1 MRLIL
6 FFSYGVSLNDWKKSG
21 LFEREIKFYKY
32 LKNTKNIDI
41 SFVTYGDNGDMR
53 YENELEGIHIIPI
66 YSEFKKHKNK
76 VFRILCS
83 LIYGYRLRKKFRK
96 QKYIIKTNQLWGA
109 WVAIVFKI
117 FSKNTLIVRTG
128 YDLVSFKLRENKS
141 SFKILLYL
149 LLTQIALIFSKKY
162 TVTSNEDKAFLYS
175 KKFIHKNKIT
185 VIPNWIDTKEID
197 LPERKKG
204 YISIGRFEKQK
215 NFKMLIET
223 FAEINKEITLIGEG
237 SLKKDL
243 EKLSDSLDA
252 NINFLGILNN
262 DDVLNLLSEHKY
274 YIHTSYYEGNPK
286 TILEAM
292 SVGCIVIVPNN
303 PNIEEI
309 VENNINGLVYDLK
322 KDDLIA
328 VIQSA
333 EKKDLEV
340 VSKNAISYI
349 NQNNSLEKI
358 LKLEYNIYQEI
369 LN

>member
-1 MRLIL
+1 
-6 FFSYGVSLNDWKKSG
+6 
-21 LFEREIKFYKY
+21 
-32 LKNTKNIDI
+32 
-41 SFVTYGDNGDMR
+41 
-53 YENELEGIHIIPI
+53 
-66 YSEFKKHKNK
+66 
-76 VFRILCS
+76 
-83 LIYGYRLRKKFRK
+83 
-96 QKYIIKTNQLWGA
+96 
-109 WVAIVFKI
+109 
-117 FSKNTLIVRTG
+117 
-128 YDLVSFKLRENKS
+128 
-141 SFKILLYL
+141 
-149 LLTQIALIFSKKY
+149 
-162 TVTSNEDKAFLYS
+162 
-175 KKFIHKNKIT
+175 
-185 VIPNWIDTKEID
+185 
-197 LPERKKG
+197 
-204 YISIGRFEKQK
+204 
-215 NFKMLIET
+215 MLIET

-243 EKLSDSLDA
+243 EKLSNSLDA

-309 VENNINGLVYDLK
+309 VENNINGLVYNLK

-340 VSKNAISYI
+340 LSKNAISYI

>member
-1 MRLIL
+1 M
-6 FFSYGVSLNDWKKSG
+6 
-21 LFEREIKFYKY
+21 
-32 LKNTKNIDI
+32 
-41 SFVTYGDNGDMR
+41 
-53 YENELEGIHIIPI
+53 
-66 YSEFKKHKNK
+66 
-76 VFRILCS
+76 
-83 LIYGYRLRKKFRK
+83 
-96 QKYIIKTNQLWGA
+96 
-109 WVAIVFKI
+109 
-117 FSKNTLIVRTG
+117 
-128 YDLVSFKLRENKS
+128 
-141 SFKILLYL
+141 
-149 LLTQIALIFSKKY
+149 
-162 TVTSNEDKAFLYS
+162 
-175 KKFIHKNKIT
+175 
-185 VIPNWIDTKEID
+185 
-197 LPERKKG
+197 
-204 YISIGRFEKQK
+204 
-215 NFKMLIET
+215 
-223 FAEINKEITLIGEG
+223 
-237 SLKKDL
+237 
-243 EKLSDSLDA
+243 
-252 NINFLGILNN
+252 GILNN